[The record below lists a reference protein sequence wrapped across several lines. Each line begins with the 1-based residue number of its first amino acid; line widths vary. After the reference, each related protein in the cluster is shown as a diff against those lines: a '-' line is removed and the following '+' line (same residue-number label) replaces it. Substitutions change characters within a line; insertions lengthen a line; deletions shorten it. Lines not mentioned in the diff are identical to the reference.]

1 MGFAVADTLRL
12 EDADVVDLGGIRAA
26 RGTEMYLPLL
36 LSLMQV
42 IGSGD
47 FNINV
52 VRA

>member
-1 MGFAVADTLRL
+1 
-12 EDADVVDLGGIRAA
+12 
-26 RGTEMYLPLL
+26 MYLPLL